1 MLGVLFALLSA
12 ASFGFNNA
20 SARRGALSGTAFQGL
35 CTSMVAG
42 TALFVAGALI
52 FGEMSA
58 LYRMS
63 GWDVLWLSAAGF
75 SHFVWGRYWN
85 IRSLAAAGS
94 NLAGPVQQFQLL
106 LSLTLAIVFLGESL
120 TPMKVLGI
128 LLVVAAPT
136 YILERRAKA
145 KRRARAAELA
155 PKAVG
160 AEVAAA
166 VETNTNAKFTPRI
179 VEGYTCALLAALGF
193 GSSSV
198 LAKAGM
204 MSTNASFAGG
214 LVSYLCATA
223 IVGLMFVMPGKVAEI
238 RAMQGESRKWFMMSG
253 LAVSV
258 SQMFRYLAL
267 SLAPVTIVQ
276 PIHSLSLMFRMVFGY
291 FINREHEAFDRYVI
305 IGLMISLTGALCLA
319 VSDETVLRHV
329 SLPVWL
335 EELSKWKW
343 P

>member
-58 LYRMS
+58 LYQMS

-120 TPMKVLGI
+120 TPMKVVGI
-128 LLVVAAPT
+128 LLVVAAPA

-145 KRRARAAELA
+145 TRRARAAPA
-155 PKAVG
+155 PQAVG
-160 AEVAAA
+160 ADVAAA
-166 VETNTNAKFTPRI
+166 AEPKFKPRMM
-179 VEGYTCALLAALGF
+179 EGYTYALLAGLGF

-204 MSTNASFAGG
+204 SSTNAPFAGG
-214 LVSYLCATA
+214 LVSYIAATFV
-223 IVGLMFVMPGKVAEI
+223 VGLVLLLPGKFAEV
-238 RAMQGESRKWFMMSG
+238 RGMKGESRKWFMFSG
-253 LAVSV
+253 MAVSF

-267 SLAPVTIVQ
+267 SVAPVTVVQ
-276 PIHSLSLMFRMVFGY
+276 PLQSLSLMFRMLFGY
-291 FINREHEAFDRYVI
+291 FLNREHEAFDRYVI
-305 IGLMISLTGALCLA
+305 VGLVLSFSGALALS
-319 VSDETVLRHV
+319 VSDEVLLRHV
-329 SLPVWL
+329 SLPAWL
-335 EELSKWKW
+335 EELSRWKW